1 MRFPNINLE
10 VRLLYETNEKPNHLY
25 SIDITPTSTKLREE
39 PIFGYIFQRGLLDA
53 IKEVSAT
60 ENVLYVAKNL
70 IAKID
75 YYHYNA
81 QTPAFILENT
91 VFDGSFDKEERENDI
106 LYKQRKLITY
116 ANPRNIG
123 VRKITMDKVVRK
135 ITIEESGNP
144 PTWSVSNTQDI
155 THEEVFYSDYVSTAI
170 ANAVVTIS
178 QNEKYKVYKVDNV
191 VKLGL
196 ELIISVNKASY
207 IIT

>member
-10 VRLLYETNEKPNHLY
+10 VRLLYEMNEKPNHLY
-25 SIDITPTSTKLREE
+25 SIDITPTSAKLREE

-53 IKEVSAT
+53 IEEVSAT
-60 ENVLYVAKNL
+60 KNVLYVAKNL

-81 QTPAFILENT
+81 QTPAFILENI
-91 VFDGSFDKEERENDI
+91 VFDGSFDKEEKENDV

-116 ANPRNIG
+116 ATPRDIG
-123 VRKITMDKVVRK
+123 IRK
-135 ITIEESGNP
+135 ITIDRVVRRITIEETETSN
-144 PTWSVSNTQDI
+144 WEVSNIQDI
-155 THEEVFYSDYVSTAI
+155 TYEEIFYSDYVSTAI
-170 ANAVVTIS
+170 ANSTVAVS
-178 QNEKYKVYKVDNV
+178 QNERHKVYRVDSV